1 MYFTFNNW
9 EGGKDRDER
18 DDEMMWFR
26 RKCQNETSGGKN
38 YNRTV
43 MLISKHL

>member
-18 DDEMMWFR
+18 DDEMIWFR
-26 RKCQNETSGGKN
+26 TIENARMKLVADNIIIELS
-38 YNRTV
+38 Y
-43 MLISKHL
+43 